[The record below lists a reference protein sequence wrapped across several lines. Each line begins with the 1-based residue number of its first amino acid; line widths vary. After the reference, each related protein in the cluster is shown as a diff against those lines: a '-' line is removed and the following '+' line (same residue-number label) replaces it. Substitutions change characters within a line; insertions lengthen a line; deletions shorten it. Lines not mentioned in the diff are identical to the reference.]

1 MRGQVLEVQPSS
13 LAEAQAVLTAHADVL
28 EVQVYGNLLHVFVDS
43 VEVSLPRLQSACE
56 AVGVA
61 LINPR
66 VIQPR
71 MEEAFISLIGKRQE
85 A

>member
-1 MRGQVLEVQPSS
+1 MLS
-13 LAEAQAVLTAHADVL
+13 AHTDVL
-28 EVQVYGNLLHVFVDS
+28 EIQVYGNLLHVFVEEAAS
-43 VEVSLPRLQSACE
+43 SLPRLQTAC
-56 AVGVA
+56 AAIGVS

-71 MEEAFISLIGKRQE
+71 MEEAFISLISKRQE